1 MNTLTIYPL
10 SSRVSPFPSSTRV
23 PPLIASAE
31 LPPRRFDPDYSFA
44 TKEPQIDEDP
54 SVNARLQRLED
65 DYEKHGMR
73 RTVEGLLIVHEH
85 GHPHVLLL
93 QVANSFFKLPGDY
106 LRPGE
111 GEIDGLKRRMH
122 ERLGPEPLSTTTT
135 TTGSDVTMAAT
146 TTTNGWEQRNLDD
159 WEIAHAVG
167 QFYRPNFEGFMYP
180 YIPAHISKPKE
191 QKTWYLIQLPPSQV
205 LTVPR
210 NMKLIALP
218 LFELYDNAVRYG
230 PQLASIPHLLSRF
243 NFQFEN

>member
-10 SSRVSPFPSSTRV
+10 SN
-23 PPLIASAE
+23 
-31 LPPRRFDPDYSFA
+31 YSFA
-44 TKEPQIDEDP
+44 TKEAQLDEDP

-65 DYEKHGMR
+65 DYDKHGMR

-106 LRPGE
+106 LKPGE
-111 GEIDGLKRRMH
+111 GDIDGLKKRMH
-122 ERLGPEPLSTTTT
+122 LRLGPE
-135 TTGSDVTMAAT
+135 GSGEQADATMQ
-146 TTTNGWEQRNLDD
+146 NGWEDKGVEG
-159 WEIAHAVG
+159 WEIADAVG

-180 YIPAHISKPKE
+180 YIPAHISNPKE
-191 QKTWYLIQLPPSQV
+191 LKTWYLIQLPQSQV
-205 LTVPR
+205 LTVPK

-230 PQLASIPHLLSRF
+230 PQLAAIPHLLSRI
-243 NFQFEN
+243 NFIFEN

>member
-10 SSRVSPFPSSTRV
+10 SN
-23 PPLIASAE
+23 
-31 LPPRRFDPDYSFA
+31 YSFA
-44 TKEPQIDEDP
+44 SKEPQVEEDA

-65 DYEKHGMR
+65 DFEKHGMR

-106 LRPGE
+106 LKPGE
-111 GEIDGLKRRMH
+111 GDIDGLKKRMQK
-122 ERLGPEPLSTTTT
+122 RLGPENELSDTTM
-135 TTGSDVTMAAT
+135 D
-146 TTTNGWEQRNLDD
+146 NGWDD
-159 WEIAHAVG
+159 KLADGWEIADAVG

-180 YIPAHISKPKE
+180 YIPAHISNPKE
-191 QKTWYLIQLPPSQV
+191 LKTWYLIQLPQSQV
-205 LTVPR
+205 LTVPK

-230 PQLASIPHLLSRF
+230 PQLAAIPHLLSRI
-243 NFQFEN
+243 NFIFEN